1 MKITIEFD
9 DAEDVKMALDAW
21 AYRQVIVEI
30 DNTLRSITKHSVS
43 ILGKEFCDDTEYD
56 VAEKLRDKIRDFLF
70 EYNIRL

>member
-1 MKITIEFD
+1 MKITIEYD

-21 AYRQVIVEI
+21 AYRSVISEI

>member
-1 MKITIEFD
+1 MKITIEYD

-21 AYRQVIVEI
+21 AYRSVINEI

-43 ILGKEFCDDTEYD
+43 ILGKEFCDDIEYD
-56 VAEKLRDKIRDFLF
+56 VAEKLRDRIRELLF